1 MRVIRTSVRRKLAA
15 FAAASAVFA
24 VPLGFIAVF
33 GSGYERPDNTIG
45 TQSPVGNMN
54 DNSGN
59 MLYIAAVEPE
69 TESFH
74 EQVITEGISDS
85 VPEEEVYEQPDNSV
99 NYRITLNMSDTSEDL
114 ADFSVHSGEVSEE
127 YFGRGSGPEYISLPS
142 GGQVRNCT
150 DLPAD
155 KVEYESTVPSEL
167 SVELYSDEPQIL
179 IMHTHTTESYE
190 PYDKDWY
197 DAGYISRS
205 LDPDNSVVAVGEAIS
220 EQLASAGINVIH
232 DCSVYDV
239 PYTGAYERSLA
250 GVTGLLSEYPS
261 IKAVFDIHRD
271 AIEYADG
278 TRVSAVSEINGK
290 KAAQFMIICA
300 ADDGN
305 YDVPDYID
313 NFHFACEIQQEAE
326 KLYPT
331 LTRPVLFQ
339 YCQYNQQVS
348 KGALLI
354 EVGSHGNSTD
364 QAIYTGE
371 LIGKTLVSLFT
382 GKAPAE
388 FEAVPTLAKV
398 PLYFLDRL
406 I

>member
-24 VPLGFIAVF
+24 LPLGCIAVF
-33 GSGYERPDNTIG
+33 GAAYERPDDTIG
-45 TQSPVGNMN
+45 TFPSVGNSN
-54 DNSGN
+54 DYSGDL
-59 MLYIAAVEPE
+59 LYSAEPE
-69 TESFH
+69 VTAGPAPVPVATEPA
-74 EQVITEGISDS
+74 EV
-85 VPEEEVYEQPDNSV
+85 VPEASV
-99 NYRITLNMSDTSEDL
+99 VNETPSDTEYRLTLNLSTETDDLSDYST
-114 ADFSVHSGEVSEE
+114 HSGEVAEE
-127 YFGRGSGPEYISLPS
+127 HFGRGSGPEYISLAG

-150 DLPAD
+150 DLSAE
-155 KVEYESTVPSEL
+155 KVEYESNVPSGI

-190 PYDKDWY
+190 PYAKDWY
-197 DAGYISRS
+197 DAEYTSRS
-205 LDPDNSVVAVGEAIS
+205 LAPDNSVVAVGEAIA
-220 EQLASAGINVIH
+220 EQLAAAGISVIH
-232 DCSVYDV
+232 DCTIYDV
-239 PYTGAYERSLA
+239 PYTGAYSRSLA
-250 GVTGLLSEYPS
+250 GVTEILSDNPS

-271 AIEYADG
+271 AIEYTDG

-290 KAAQFMIICA
+290 KAAQFMMICA

-305 YDVPDYID
+305 YGVPDYID
-313 NFHFACEIQQEAE
+313 NFHFACEIQREAE
-326 KLYPT
+326 MLYPT

-364 QAIYTGE
+364 QAVYTGE

-382 GKAPAE
+382 DKTPAE
-388 FEAVPTLAKV
+388 IEAVPTLARV
-398 PLYFLDRL
+398 PLYFLDR
-406 I
+406 IV